1 LSLRDRDLI
10 SIQEAR
16 HSVERAHEAQKKFA
30 AFSQQQVDA
39 VVESCANAAT
49 EAGESLARL
58 AVEET
63 GYGNVPD
70 KITKNRLA
78 SVDVPRAIRGMR
90 TVGVIREDRE
100 KGIIEIAAPVGV
112 VAAVI
117 PSTNPTSTAIYK
129 TLISLK
135 AQNAIVLSPH
145 PTAMRCI
152 CESASVLR
160 QAALKMG
167 APEGLITCLEHPT
180 MQGTQELMK
189 NRLTGVILA
198 TGGTGLVRAAYSSG
212 RPAYGVG
219 PGNVPA
225 LIERTANVKKAV
237 ADIFAGKTFDYG
249 TICSSEQA
257 IVTEEAVREQVLEE
271 CRKQGAYFLSA
282 GEIDRLGSLVFLGG
296 AHVPNTQVVGRPA
309 TTIAEMAGI
318 KVPPST
324 RVLIA
329 QLDGIGREV
338 PLSAEKLS
346 PILAFY
352 SAPNLA
358 AAIDICVRLLE
369 HGGAGHTASIHSQSE
384 AAVKQYGLAVP
395 AFRIAVNTS
404 SVHGSIG
411 YSTNLFPAMTL
422 GCGSPGG
429 NITSDNIGPQHLMN
443 VKRVAWESRP
453 IEHRTIPADQ
463 RLAAMSI
470 PAQKSTA
477 AGAAFSAVAA
487 GSGFVGAPSFAPS
500 AKGGDF
506 APSSPWPTS
515 GSASAAASSGAPS
528 FAPSAKSGDFAPSS
542 PWPTSGSVSAAASSI
557 LSSAMGSAS
566 DLRQGTPFYPEARR
580 AAVPKTEGGIGALA
594 PEAIRLKSTLS
605 PVVAAAAAAA
615 PVPDRQTIARI
626 VEQVFTARG
635 IPRRG
640 SPTEAAPE
648 VRQGAA
654 FYPET
659 RRLALSPE
667 GATVPKSD
675 ARTLGGRSFSSD
687 IQAEKKEGAS
697 APEAPPPKSAPI
709 PGAAPAASSH
719 PLPPPIEVAEFLS
732 ENDVRMALTHN
743 RKLYIGP
750 KTILTPSARDLGGE
764 HDIFILTDIIPAAK
778 KRRS

>member
-16 HSVERAHEAQKKFA
+16 HAVERAQEAQKKFA

-39 VVESCANAAT
+39 VVEACANAAT
-49 EAGESLARL
+49 EAAESLARL

-78 SVDVPRAIRGMR
+78 SVDVPRAIRSMR

-160 QAALKMG
+160 QAALKTG
-167 APEGLITCLEHPT
+167 APEGLITCLENPT

-225 LIERTANVKKAV
+225 LIERTADVKKAV

-271 CRKQGAYFLSA
+271 CRQQDAYFLSA
-282 GEIDRLGSLVFLGG
+282 NEIDRLGALVFLGG
-296 AHVPNTQVVGRPA
+296 VHVPNTQVVGRPA

-329 QLDGIGREV
+329 QLDGIGRDV

-358 AAIDICVRLLE
+358 ASIEICVRLLH

-453 IEHRTIPADQ
+453 IEHRTVPADQ
-463 RLAAMSI
+463 RLAATPIGTSSRA
-470 PAQKSTA
+470 PLATA
-477 AGAAFSAVAA
+477 AASVSTVGAALRAA
-487 GSGFVGAPSFAPS
+487 RVSPTEIAPPASTGAGAPSFAS
-500 AKGGDF
+500 FAKGGDS
-506 APSSPWPTS
+506 ASPPSPS
-515 GSASAAASSGAPS
+515 GSISTNLPGDRSFSSDIQPNKREEASA
-528 FAPSAKSGDFAPSS
+528 
-542 PWPTSGSVSAAASSI
+542 
-557 LSSAMGSAS
+557 
-566 DLRQGTPFYPEARR
+566 PE
-580 AAVPKTEGGIGALA
+580 GIEIKA
-594 PEAIRLKSTLS
+594 TLS
-605 PVVAAAAAAA
+605 PALAAVAAAA

-635 IPRRG
+635 IPRRSASRPAG
-640 SPTEAAPE
+640 SQQP
-648 VRQGAA
+648 G
-654 FYPET
+654 F
-659 RRLALSPE
+659 
-667 GATVPKSD
+667 
-675 ARTLGGRSFSSD
+675 LGGRSFSSD
-687 IQAEKKEGAS
+687 NRPEKKERALVPEVLVL
-697 APEAPPPKSAPI
+697 APTPAPLI
-709 PGAAPAASSH
+709 H

-732 ENDVRMALTHN
+732 ENDIRQALTRN

-764 HDIFILTDIIPAAK
+764 HDVFIVTDIVPAPR
-778 KRRS
+778 KRRSES

>member
-16 HSVERAHEAQKKFA
+16 HAVERAHEAQKKFA
-30 AFSQQQVDA
+30 AFSQEQVDA
-39 VVESCANAAT
+39 VVEACANAAT
-49 EAGESLARL
+49 AAGESLARL

-63 GYGNVPD
+63 GYGNVAD

-78 SVDVPRAIRGMR
+78 SVDVPRAIRSMR

-100 KGIIEIAAPVGV
+100 KGIIEVAAPVGV

-117 PSTNPTSTAIYK
+117 PSTNPTSTAVYK

-152 CESASVLR
+152 CESASVLNR
-160 QAALKMG
+160 AALKMG
-167 APEGLITCLEHPT
+167 APEDLIACLEHPT

-257 IVTEEAVREQVLEE
+257 IIAEEAVRDQALDE
-271 CRKQGAYFLSA
+271 CRKQGAYFLSPD
-282 GEIDRLGSLVFLGG
+282 EIARLGSLVFLGG

-309 TTIAEMAGI
+309 TTIADMAGI
-318 KVPPST
+318 KVPPAT

-329 QLDGIGREV
+329 QLDGIGRDV

-352 SAPNLA
+352 CAPNLA
-358 AAIDICVRLLE
+358 ASIEICVKLLH

-429 NITSDNIGPQHLMN
+429 NITSDNIGPRHLMN
-443 VKRVAWESRP
+443 IKRVAWESRP

-463 RLAAMSI
+463 RLVAMPVPAPAAR
-470 PAQKSTA
+470 A
-477 AGAAFSAVAA
+477 AAASAASSAASSAGFPGA
-487 GSGFVGAPSFAPS
+487 GFAGAPSFASS
-500 AKGGDF
+500 AKGGD
-506 APSSPWPTS
+506 
-515 GSASAAASSGAPS
+515 SASPPGGAASPAP
-528 FAPSAKSGDFAPSS
+528 
-542 PWPTSGSVSAAASSI
+542 
-557 LSSAMGSAS
+557 
-566 DLRQGTPFYPEARR
+566 RQGTAFHPEERR
-580 AAVPKTEGGIGALA
+580 VAAPNPSSISAASA
-594 PEAIRLKSTLS
+594 PELSSFKHALS
-605 PVVAAAAAAA
+605 PAIAAAAAAA

-626 VEQVFTARG
+626 VEQVFTSRG
-635 IPRRG
+635 IPRR
-640 SPTEAAPE
+640 SSAAPSKPS
-648 VRQGAA
+648 RPAPSAA
-654 FYPET
+654 QEANPASNST
-659 RRLALSPE
+659 TAVLDPPAIPPPAPSPSALS
-667 GATVPKSD
+667 AKSRD
-675 ARTLGGRSFSSD
+675 V
-687 IQAEKKEGAS
+687 
-697 APEAPPPKSAPI
+697 AP
-709 PGAAPAASSH
+709 H
-719 PLPPPIEVAEFLS
+719 PLPPPVEVAEFLS
-732 ENDVRMALTHN
+732 ENDVRMALTRN

-750 KTILTPSARDLGGE
+750 KTILTPSARDLGND
-764 HDIFILTDIIPAAK
+764 HDIFIMTDIIPPTK
-778 KRRS
+778 KRRSET

>member
-1 LSLRDRDLI
+1 
-10 SIQEAR
+10 
-16 HSVERAHEAQKKFA
+16 
-30 AFSQQQVDA
+30 
-39 VVESCANAAT
+39 
-49 EAGESLARL
+49 
-58 AVEET
+58 
-63 GYGNVPD
+63 
-70 KITKNRLA
+70 
-78 SVDVPRAIRGMR
+78 M
-90 TVGVIREDRE
+90 
-100 KGIIEIAAPVGV
+100 
-112 VAAVI
+112 I

-152 CESASVLR
+152 CESAAVLR

-189 NRLTGVILA
+189 HRLTGVILA

-257 IVTEEAVREQVLEE
+257 IVTEEAIREQVLEE
-271 CRKQGAYFLSA
+271 CRKQDAYFLSA
-282 GEIDRLGSLVFLGG
+282 DEIARLGSLVFLGG

-329 QLDGIGREV
+329 QLNGIGRDV

-358 AAIDICVRLLE
+358 AAIGICVRLLH
-369 HGGAGHTASIHSQSE
+369 HGGAGHTASVHSQSE

-453 IEHRTIPADQ
+453 VEHRTIPADQ
-463 RLAAMSI
+463 RLIAMSV
-470 PAQKSTA
+470 PVQKSA
-477 AGAAFSAVAA
+477 AAVGAALRAARVSPSEIAPPASTSESSQSFAPPVQRGDSAA
-487 GSGFVGAPSFAPS
+487 APSFASS

-506 APSSPWPTS
+506 DS
-515 GSASAAASSGAPS
+515 G
-528 FAPSAKSGDFAPSS
+528 
-542 PWPTSGSVSAAASSI
+542 V
-557 LSSAMGSAS
+557 
-566 DLRQGTPFYPEARR
+566 RQGTAFHPEERRLPLSSER
-580 AAVPKTEGGIGALA
+580 AAVPKTSTNAGASA
-594 PEAIRLKSTLS
+594 PGAIALKATLS
-605 PVVAAAAAAA
+605 PIVAAAAALA

-635 IPRRG
+635 IPRRSG
-640 SPTEAAPE
+640 SSFAPPAKGGD
-648 VRQGAA
+648 VASVLRQGTA
-654 FYPET
+654 
-659 RRLALSPE
+659 LA
-667 GATVPKSD
+667 VPKPD
-675 ARTLGGRSFSSD
+675 
-687 IQAEKKEGAS
+687 AEKGAL
-697 APEAPPPKSAPI
+697 APEAIPLKFAPT
-709 PGAAPAASSH
+709 PSPAPH

-732 ENDVRMALTHN
+732 ENDVRMALTRN

-750 KTILTPSARDLGGE
+750 KTILTPSARDLGNE
-764 HDIFILTDIIPAAK
+764 HEIFVMTDIVPATK
-778 KRRS
+778 KRRSE

>member
-16 HSVERAHEAQKKFA
+16 HAVERAHEAQKKFA

-39 VVESCANAAT
+39 VVEACANAAT

-90 TVGVIREDRE
+90 TVSVIGEDRE

-145 PTAMRCI
+145 PTATRCI
-152 CESASVLR
+152 CESAAVLR

-225 LIERTANVKKAV
+225 LIERTANIKKAV

-282 GEIDRLGSLVFLGG
+282 DEISRLGSLVFLGG

-329 QLDGIGREV
+329 QLDGIGRDV

-352 SAPNLA
+352 SARNLA
-358 AAIDICVRLLE
+358 AAIDICVRLLD

-463 RLAAMSI
+463 RLEAMSV
-470 PAQKSTA
+470 PVQKSSA
-477 AGAAFSAVAA
+477 AGA
-487 GSGFVGAPSFAPS
+487 GF
-500 AKGGDF
+500 
-506 APSSPWPTS
+506 
-515 GSASAAASSGAPS
+515 SGAPS
-528 FAPSAKSGDFAPSS
+528 FAPSAKTGDFAGAPSS
-542 PWPTSGSVSAAASSI
+542 ALSAKSGDSAPSSASPTSRSVSAAASSI
-557 LSSAMGSAS
+557 LSSATGSAS
-566 DLRQGTPFYPEARR
+566 DLRQGA
-580 AAVPKTEGGIGALA
+580 PKTEGGMGALA
-594 PEAIRLKSTLS
+594 PEPMRLKSTFS
-605 PVVAAAAAAA
+605 PVVAAAAALA
-615 PVPDRQTIARI
+615 PVPDRQTIARV

-640 SPTEAAPE
+640 SSTASSPDL
-648 VRQGAA
+648 RQGTA
-654 FYPET
+654 FYPEARKLT
-659 RRLALSPE
+659 LSPE
-667 GATVPKSD
+667 GAAVPKSD
-675 ARTLGGRSFSSD
+675 S
-687 IQAEKKEGAS
+687 EKGAS
-697 APEAPPPKSAPI
+697 APEALPPKSAAFPS
-709 PGAAPAASSH
+709 AAPAATIH

-764 HDIFILTDIIPAAK
+764 HDIFIVTDMIPAPK
-778 KRRS
+778 KRRSES

>member
-16 HSVERAHEAQKKFA
+16 HALERAHEAQNKFA
-30 AFSQQQVDA
+30 AFSQRQVDA
-39 VVESCANAAT
+39 VVEACANAAT

-78 SVDVPRAIRGMR
+78 SIDVPRAIRNLR
-90 TVGVIREDRE
+90 TIGIIREDRE

-152 CESASVLR
+152 CESAAVLR

-167 APEGLITCLEHPT
+167 APEGLISCLEHPT
-180 MQGTQELMK
+180 MQSTQELMK

-225 LIERTANVKKAV
+225 LIERTANIKKAV

-257 IVTEEAVREQVLEE
+257 IVTEEAIREQVLEE
-271 CRKQGAYFLSA
+271 CRKQDAYFLSA
-282 GEIDRLGSLVFLGG
+282 DEIARLGALVFLGG

-329 QLDGIGREV
+329 QLDGIGRDV

-358 AAIDICVRLLE
+358 AAIGICVRLLE

-384 AAVKQYGLAVP
+384 AAVKQYGLAAP

-429 NITSDNIGPQHLMN
+429 NITSDNIGPQHLLN

-453 IEHRTIPADQ
+453 VEHRTIPADQ
-463 RLAAMSI
+463 RLIAMHVPI
-470 PAQKSTA
+470 QKSA
-477 AGAAFSAVAA
+477 AASAGASATPTSSGFSSSGFSGRDLSGA
-487 GSGFVGAPSFAPS
+487 GSSVAGAPSFAPS

-506 APSSPWPTS
+506 DS
-515 GSASAAASSGAPS
+515 G
-528 FAPSAKSGDFAPSS
+528 
-542 PWPTSGSVSAAASSI
+542 
-557 LSSAMGSAS
+557 
-566 DLRQGTPFYPEARR
+566 LRQGTAS
-580 AAVPKTEGGIGALA
+580 AVPKTEDTIGALA
-594 PEAIRLKSTLS
+594 PEAIALKATLS
-605 PVVAAAAAAA
+605 PIVAAAAALA

-635 IPRRG
+635 IPRRVISTVA
-640 SPTEAAPE
+640 SPDI
-648 VRQGAA
+648 RQGTASA
-654 FYPET
+654 
-659 RRLALSPE
+659 
-667 GATVPKSD
+667 VPKPDS
-675 ARTLGGRSFSSD
+675 
-687 IQAEKKEGAS
+687 EKGAS
-697 APEAPPPKSAPI
+697 APEALPPKPAPI
-709 PGAAPAASSH
+709 PSSVPH

-732 ENDVRMALTHN
+732 ENDVRMALTRN

-750 KTILTPSARDLGGE
+750 KTILTPSARDLGNE
-764 HDIFILTDIIPAAK
+764 HEIFIMTDIVPAPQ
-778 KRRS
+778 KRYSES

>member
-1 LSLRDRDLI
+1 LSLHDRDLI
-10 SIQEAR
+10 SIQETRYA
-16 HSVERAHEAQKKFA
+16 VERAHEAQKKFA

-39 VVESCANAAT
+39 VVEACANAAT
-49 EAGESLARL
+49 EASESLARL

-78 SVDVPRAIRGMR
+78 SIDVPHAIRNMR
-90 TVGVIREDRE
+90 TVGIIREDRE

-152 CESASVLR
+152 CESAAVLR

-225 LIERTANVKKAV
+225 MIERTANVKKAV

-257 IVTEEAVREQVLEE
+257 IVTEEAIREQVLEE
-271 CRKQGAYFLSA
+271 CRKQDAYFLSA
-282 GEIDRLGSLVFLGG
+282 DEIARLGSLVFLGG

-329 QLDGIGREV
+329 QLDGIGRDV

-352 SAPNLA
+352 SAPNLS
-358 AAIDICVRLLE
+358 AAIGICVRLLE

-395 AFRIAVNTS
+395 AFRIAVNTP

-453 IEHRTIPADQ
+453 VEHRTIPAGQ
-463 RLAAMSI
+463 RLVAMSV
-470 PAQKSTA
+470 PLQKSA
-477 AGAAFSAVAA
+477 AASAGASAAASSVFST
-487 GSGFVGAPSFAPS
+487 SGFSGRDLSGVGSSVAGAPSFASS

-506 APSSPWPTS
+506 E
-515 GSASAAASSGAPS
+515 
-528 FAPSAKSGDFAPSS
+528 
-542 PWPTSGSVSAAASSI
+542 
-557 LSSAMGSAS
+557 S
-566 DLRQGTPFYPEARR
+566 DVRQGTAS
-580 AAVPKTEGGIGALA
+580 AVTKASTAPGALA
-594 PEAIRLKSTLS
+594 PEAITLKAALS
-605 PVVAAAAAAA
+605 PIVAAAAALA

-640 SPTEAAPE
+640 GSTVASPDI
-648 VRQGAA
+648 RQGTAVV
-654 FYPET
+654 
-659 RRLALSPE
+659 
-667 GATVPKSD
+667 VPKQD
-675 ARTLGGRSFSSD
+675 
-687 IQAEKKEGAS
+687 AEKVTS
-697 APEAPPPKSAPI
+697 APEPSPKPAPI
-709 PGAAPAASSH
+709 TTAAPQTPH
-719 PLPPPIEVAEFLS
+719 PLPPPVEVAEFLS
-732 ENDVRMALTHN
+732 ENDVRIALTRN

-750 KTILTPSARDLGGE
+750 KTILTPSARDLGNE
-764 HDIFILTDIIPAAK
+764 HDIFIMTDIVPTPK
-778 KRRS
+778 KRHSES

>member
-1 LSLRDRDLI
+1 MSLRDRDLI

-16 HSVERAHEAQKKFA
+16 HALERAHEAQKKFA

-39 VVESCANAAT
+39 VVEACANAAT

-78 SVDVPRAIRGMR
+78 SIDVPRAIRNIR
-90 TVGVIREDRE
+90 TVGIIREDRE
-100 KGIIEIAAPVGV
+100 NGIIEIAAPVGV

-152 CESASVLR
+152 CESAAVLR

-257 IVTEEAVREQVLEE
+257 IVTEEAIREQVLEE
-271 CRKQGAYFLSA
+271 CRKQDAYFLSA
-282 GEIDRLGSLVFLGG
+282 EEIARLGALVFLGG

-329 QLDGIGREV
+329 QLDGIGRDA

-358 AAIDICVRLLE
+358 AAIGICVRLLE
-369 HGGAGHTASIHSQSE
+369 HGGAGHTASVHSQSE

-453 IEHRTIPADQ
+453 VEHRTIPADQ
-463 RLAAMSI
+463 RLIAM
-470 PAQKSTA
+470 PLPMQKSA
-477 AGAAFSAVAA
+477 AASAGFSDVGLKGLGSSVA
-487 GSGFVGAPSFAPS
+487 GAPSFAPS
-500 AKGGDF
+500 AKGGGFD
-506 APSSPWPTS
+506 
-515 GSASAAASSGAPS
+515 
-528 FAPSAKSGDFAPSS
+528 
-542 PWPTSGSVSAAASSI
+542 
-557 LSSAMGSAS
+557 S
-566 DLRQGTPFYPEARR
+566 D
-580 AAVPKTEGGIGALA
+580 V
-594 PEAIRLKSTLS
+594 RLKSTLS
-605 PVVAAAAAAA
+605 PIAAAAAALA

-640 SPTEAAPE
+640 ISTAAPKSE
-648 VRQGAA
+648 NLADAGAPSGAPSFAPSAKGGDFASDVRQGTASA
-654 FYPET
+654 
-659 RRLALSPE
+659 
-667 GATVPKSD
+667 VPKKRAASGLQPL
-675 ARTLGGRSFSSD
+675 RRSPRNPRQFQVPFPTRSPHPSKSPNSS
-687 IQAEKKEGAS
+687 AKTTFAWPSPATANSTS
-697 APEAPPPKSAPI
+697 APKQ
-709 PGAAPAASSH
+709 SS
-719 PLPPPIEVAEFLS
+719 LPPPATWATNTTS
-732 ENDVRMALTHN
+732 
-743 RKLYIGP
+743 
-750 KTILTPSARDLGGE
+750 S
-764 HDIFILTDIIPAAK
+764 
-778 KRRS
+778 S

>member
-16 HSVERAHEAQKKFA
+16 YAVERAHEAQKKFA

-39 VVESCANAAT
+39 VVEACANAAT

-78 SVDVPRAIRGMR
+78 SIDVPRAIRNMR
-90 TVGVIREDRE
+90 TVGIIREDRE
-100 KGIIEIAAPVGV
+100 KGIVEIAAPVGV

-152 CESASVLR
+152 CESAAVLR

-167 APEGLITCLEHPT
+167 ASEGLITCLEHPT

-257 IVTEEAVREQVLEE
+257 IVTEEAIREQVLEE
-271 CRKQGAYFLSA
+271 CRKQDAYFLSA
-282 GEIDRLGSLVFLGG
+282 EEIARLGALVFLGG

-329 QLDGIGREV
+329 QLDGIGRDV

-352 SAPNLA
+352 SAPNLS
-358 AAIDICVRLLE
+358 AAIGICVRLLE

-384 AAVKQYGLAVP
+384 AAVKQCGLVIP

-453 IEHRTIPADQ
+453 VEHRTIPADQ
-463 RLAAMSI
+463 RLVAMSV
-470 PAQKSTA
+470 PVQKSA
-477 AGAAFSAVAA
+477 AASAGASGTPTSSVFSA
-487 GSGFVGAPSFAPS
+487 SGFSGRDPSGIGSSVAGAPSLASS
-500 AKGGDF
+500 AKGGDVD
-506 APSSPWPTS
+506 S
-515 GSASAAASSGAPS
+515 G
-528 FAPSAKSGDFAPSS
+528 
-542 PWPTSGSVSAAASSI
+542 V
-557 LSSAMGSAS
+557 
-566 DLRQGTPFYPEARR
+566 RQGTAL
-580 AAVPKTEGGIGALA
+580 AVPKVSTAPGASA
-594 PEAIRLKSTLS
+594 PEAIALKATLS
-605 PVVAAAAAAA
+605 PIVAAAAALA

-640 SPTEAAPE
+640 GSTVAPLD

-654 FYPET
+654 P
-659 RRLALSPE
+659 AV
-667 GATVPKSD
+667 AKSD
-675 ARTLGGRSFSSD
+675 A
-687 IQAEKKEGAS
+687 EKVTS
-697 APEAPPPKSAPI
+697 APEPSPKPAPI
-709 PGAAPAASSH
+709 PIAPPLTPHS
-719 PLPPPIEVAEFLS
+719 LPPPVEVAEFLS
-732 ENDVRMALTHN
+732 ENDVRIALTRN

-750 KTILTPSARDLGGE
+750 KTILTPSARDLGNE
-764 HDIFILTDIIPAAK
+764 HDIFVMTDIIPATK
-778 KRRS
+778 KRRTES